1 MTRSSFPPAEIT
13 VTERVRTADLVWFA
27 ITAALVAATPW
38 MLMDASGET
47 VEYRDSRGMWQEG
60 PAEVGLLLLVAAV
73 VLSVGLKAFNLLRG
87 PVAVGMDGK
96 GIRLFADAGWGMHL
110 RKDAPVVAVPWDEV
124 ERLVVWRRPGKLLGL
139 IPVRTTMLGVEKS
152 SNWYEVSQR
161 EPSERQRRS
170 EGHRK
175 NGVPV
180 RLGHMMLAQSVRLS
194 GRAAADVATGAARF
208 APGVEVVDERRAG
221 AREVIAPKAERNA
234 KTY

>member
-1 MTRSSFPPAEIT
+1 MTRSSTPPAETT
-13 VTERVRTADLVWFA
+13 VTERVRTGDLVWFA

-38 MLMDASGET
+38 MLMDASGDT

-60 PAEVGLLLLVAAV
+60 PAEAGLLFLVAVV
-73 VLSVGLKAFNLLRG
+73 VLPVGLKAFNLLRG
-87 PVAVGMDGK
+87 PVAVGMDEK

-110 RKDAPVVAVPWDEV
+110 RKDAPAVDVPWGEV
-124 ERLVVWRRPGKLLGL
+124 ERLVVWRRSGKLLGF

-152 SNWYEVSQR
+152 SNWYEVSRR

-170 EGHRK
+170 DGHRK

-194 GRAAADVATGAARF
+194 GRAAEDVATGAARF
-208 APGVEVVDERRAG
+208 APSVEVVDERSAG
-221 AREVIAPKAERNA
+221 ERQAIVPKAERNA